1 MGKVAYYIARTVQ
14 ASGLGLV
21 LYAWIVSILQD
32 SSMNVLFSFTAAGMG
47 IFMAGWM
54 IQKLF

>member
-1 MGKVAYYIARTVQ
+1 MGKTAYYIARTVQ
-14 ASGLGLV
+14 AGGLGLV
-21 LYAWIVSILQD
+21 LYAWIVSLLQD
-32 SSMNVLFSFTAAGMG
+32 GSMNMLFSFTGAGMG